1 MWNKSISAFLTGV
14 KVQVAIVF
22 AVKHRDKV
30 AAGCPQ
36 IRCPHPQ
43 GCPAL
48 GAARFENNTVFFRD
62 NQAAIW
68 SQVDE
73 QGIRNSHVILLVG
86 GAIQLWKVPGQREE

>member
-1 MWNKSISAFLTGV
+1 MSAFLTGV
-14 KVQVAIVF
+14 KVQIAVVF
-22 AVKHRDKV
+22 AIEYRDKV

-36 IRCPHPQ
+36 IWCSHPQ

-68 SQVDE
+68 GQVDE
-73 QGIRNSHVILLVG
+73 KGIRNSHVILLVG
-86 GAIQLWKVPGQREE
+86 DAIQLCKVQGQREE